1 MIDACGRRQ
10 PQQRYRFFFRN
21 RRPGASPLVNSTP
34 ASSSTRWI
42 AARLFLVG
50 VLRPFSKSTM
60 VFLETEAPAARRAHC
75 VVWAEK
81 STAARVLSGAIK

>member
-1 MIDACGRRQ
+1 LWKGRRANRAFACGRDSRDK
-10 PQQRYRFFFRN
+10 RYRFFFRN

-50 VLRPFSKSTM
+50 LRRPFSKSTM
-60 VFLETEAPAARRAHC
+60 TFLETEAP
-75 VVWAEK
+75 EE
-81 STAARVLSGAIK
+81 S